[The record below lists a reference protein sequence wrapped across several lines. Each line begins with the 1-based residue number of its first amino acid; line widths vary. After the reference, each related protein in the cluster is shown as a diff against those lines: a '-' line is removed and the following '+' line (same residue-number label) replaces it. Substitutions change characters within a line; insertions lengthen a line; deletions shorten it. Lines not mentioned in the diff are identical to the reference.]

1 MISEEEG
8 EVEVEEQDKGK
19 ISRKKFMKCLL
30 MGAYSLLL
38 PKPVWSYSETGKN
51 DFQEITPLEDLVNF
65 YLTSAN
71 KNLLSTETPE
81 GDLTLI
87 RPSPAYPE
95 IYCRDSVLAALGLGG
110 QLLLG
115 SYWWFTFHQNK
126 NGQIPTCISL
136 RREAD
141 FRNDESTLFYILL
154 GWKIKKEGKEV
165 DKQALEKAWKYLQ
178 GRVKDG
184 KFTSSGPFSYWAD
197 NLKIEKD
204 TVVPYNQG
212 LYILALEA
220 LGELGFPIPQEEK
233 EKAKKFYLEAVDNFP
248 YQDISGLFPEVLSRW
263 LFGRGIIPEDK
274 VLEILEIIDRW
285 ISTAAVYYP
294 DGKLAGIKTISMK
307 DGKFLPMEKFAVLD
321 LAHPGDYQNGGNW
334 PLWNLAGLILAFK
347 ISGNEKYKETIEVLI
362 RHELQDQVSKEYWH
376 LGEANLG
383 KADEIRFNY
392 SWNALI
398 YPLLEWGG
406 IISSSAPR
414 AFLSPARFG
423 D

>member
-1 MISEEEG
+1 MSME
-8 EVEVEEQDKGK
+8 
-19 ISRKKFMKCLL
+19 ISRRDFLKVVGIMAG
-30 MGAYSLLL
+30 GALL
-38 PKPVWSYSETGKN
+38 PPQVRDRVGPRENSSSEALP
-51 DFQEITPLEDLVNF
+51 PL
-65 YLTSAN
+65 YLISAC
-71 KNLLSTETPE
+71 KNLLTVEIPGRTYPPYPE
-81 GDLTLI
+81 ILTLI
-87 RPSPAYPE
+87 RPSAAYPE

-115 SYWWFTFHQNK
+115 SYWWFTFHQNE

-154 GWKIKKEGKEV
+154 AWKIKKEGKEV
-165 DKQALEKAWKYLQ
+165 DRQALEKAWKYLQ
-178 GRVKDG
+178 SRVKDG

-220 LGELGFPIPQEEK
+220 LGELGFPIPREEK
-233 EKAKKFYLEAVDNFP
+233 EKAEKFYLEAVDNFP

-263 LFGRGIIPEDK
+263 LLGRGIIPDDK
-274 VLEILEIIDRW
+274 VLEIVDRW

-294 DGKLAGIKTISMK
+294 DGKLAGIKTIS
-307 DGKFLPMEKFAVLD
+307 GRNGNFLPMEKFAVLD

-334 PLWNLAGLILAFK
+334 PLWNLAALILAFK
-347 ISGNEKYKETIEVLI
+347 ISGNKKYKEIIEVLI
-362 RHELQDQVSKEYWH
+362 RHELQDRVSKEYWH

-383 KADEIRFNY
+383 KADEVRFNY

-398 YPLLEWGG
+398 YPLLKWGE
-406 IISSSAPR
+406 IVSPIS
-414 AFLSPARFG
+414 FLTSRVLFR
-423 D
+423 